1 MRLVSLDTETTG
13 LDLRHG
19 ARPFFVTTYTKKDSN
34 IYWEWDVDPYTRKPI
49 IPAQDRE
56 EIREHILSPH
66 TKLVLHNSK
75 FDFTALNSV
84 GIWEGLD
91 LEQIWEN
98 TYDTLTASHLLASNL
113 PHDLTYLALQYL
125 GVDIKPLEDKLKT
138 AVLESK
144 SVVKREFPKWKLA
157 SKDLEEE
164 MPSAKGTVW
173 KYDTWLPRQAAE
185 ALNYPKDHYWHT
197 VLADY
202 ANMDSTVTYHLWKL
216 MRENIKNRQLME
228 IYKARLKCIP
238 VIYHIEK
245 MGVTVSKER
254 LEEKNKEF
262 GDKSKELG
270 EFCVGVAESMD
281 YQLTLPKSK
290 ANDSIRNFISEK
302 LKLATPKTPTGK
314 VSLKFELMEPIIN
327 SLPPR
332 SAAYHFMKAVQNKG
346 KCDTALSYM
355 SAYKR
360 FGLALDKHIDYFI
373 LHPSLNA
380 TGTSTLRY
388 SSSNPNEQN
397 ISKKKGFNLRYC
409 FGPTPDREWWSL
421 DAKNIELRI
430 PAYEAGEA
438 MMIQLFERP
447 DDPPYYGS
455 NHLLV
460 SHILHPKLFEECVNE
475 QGVIDGRIF
484 KKKYES
490 TWYQWVKNGNFAVQY
505 GAMEESGTADRAYHM
520 KGAQNIVQGRFTEIN
535 KLNLR
540 MIHSANKF
548 GYVET
553 IPDKTVDPNRGYP
566 ILCKRTQWGKVL
578 ATTPLNYH
586 VQGTAMW
593 WMMKAMIRCHEL
605 LSSWRNKGFNA
616 YMVMQIHDEIVFD
629 LPRSKVDPRE
639 DPTGGK
645 SNLWRIRKLR
655 ETMEMSGEDIGIPT
669 PVSCEYHSNNWSEGD
684 ELE

>member
-1 MRLVSLDTETTG
+1 MRIISLDTETTG

-19 ARPFFVTTYTKKDSN
+19 ARPFFVTTYSDKETN
-34 IYWEWDVDPYTRKPI
+34 EYWEWDIDPYTRKPN
-49 IPAQDRE
+49 IPRSELKDIQDY
-56 EIREHILSPH
+56 LLQPK
-66 TKLVLHNSK
+66 TNLVLHNSK
-75 FDFTALNSV
+75 FDFTALNSI
-84 GIWEGLD
+84 GFWRGYDIEKIWST
-91 LEQIWEN
+91 

-125 GVDIKPLEDKLKT
+125 GIDIKPLEDKLKS
-138 AVLESK
+138 AVVEAK
-144 SVVKREFPKWKLA
+144 SVVKRQLPKWKLA
-157 SKDLEEE
+157 HKDLEDD

-185 ALNYPKDHYWHT
+185 ALGYDSDHYWHT
-197 VLADY
+197 VLAEY
-202 ANMDSTVTYHLWKL
+202 ANMDSAVTYHLWLL
-216 MRENIKNRQLME
+216 MRDQIEQRQLWP
-228 IYKARLKCIP
+228 IYKTRLKGIP
-238 VIYHIEK
+238 VIFDIEDR
-245 MGVTVSKER
+245 GVTVSTTR
-254 LEEKNKEF
+254 LDAKYKEF
-262 GDKSKELG
+262 HDTSEQLG
-270 EFCVGVAESMD
+270 QFCLGIAENFN
-281 YQLTLPKSK
+281 YQLELPKGK
-290 ANDSIRNFISEK
+290 ANDSIRNFIVEH
-302 LKLATPKTPTGK
+302 LKIDLPKTDTGK
-314 VSLKFELMEPIIN
+314 ASLKQDIIEPIVN
-327 SLPPR
+327 NLPTR
-332 SAAYHFMKAVQNKG
+332 SSAYHFMKAVQNKG
-346 KCDTALSYM
+346 KCDTAISYM
-355 SAYKR
+355 SSYRR
-360 FGLALDKHIDYFI
+360 FGIEIPDLSDFFK

-430 PAYEAGEA
+430 PAYEAGEN
-438 MMIQLFERP
+438 MMIELFERP

-460 SHILHPKLFEECVNE
+460 SHILHPKLFEECINE
-475 QGVIDGRIF
+475 QGILDGRIF

-505 GAMEESGTADRAYHM
+505 GAMELSGTADRAYHL
-520 KGAQNIVQGRFTEIN
+520 KGGQAIVQERFTEIN

-540 MIHSANKF
+540 MITSANKY

-553 IPDKTVDPNRGYP
+553 IPDKTVDPKRGYP

-593 WMMKAMIRCHEL
+593 WMMKAMIRCHDL
-605 LSSWRNKGFNA
+605 LSKWRKEGFNA

-629 LPRSKVDPRE
+629 LPKSRTDPRE
-639 DPTGGK
+639 DSTGRK

-655 ETMEMSGEDIGIPT
+655 ETMELSGDDLGIPT
-669 PVSCEYHSNNWSEGD
+669 PVSCEYHPDNWSEGD